1 MYKTK
6 PSKYLTLFC
15 FLLLVSLS
23 NITLAN
29 PIQSEIHEYATL
41 VDPDHTDK
49 SAFIEA
55 VRKTTLLS
63 STTSIARIFRYL
75 YLKDHPELA
84 EELGFPTIALPTEND
99 WLEFQEKDVVYYAV
113 TRAISFISE
122 GNALERLLTLKQQQ
136 LLRGNKA
143 AVAQVACVLAIYYF
157 DFAKDSLNAI
167 AELLY
172 ALPEVAPADNDVSD
186 ALIYNKAF
194 VLYHLFSILYD
205 LGAYEASFRY
215 GQVYFEHIR
224 QSPVYELESYDY
236 FLMVM
241 LANQLGKFDIA
252 MSNADELLHKAT
264 SMSPSAEL
272 FALLAKV
279 SVHAR
284 RNQPGDLDTAYA
296 LLDLVDLKS
305 QPEDWSEVDQARLLA
320 VKAIR
325 FGLQGDMPATEENI
339 SSLRALMVSNPNAFN
354 GVDFKYLSILE
365 GFLAEFNHNSAI
377 AIKTKLERLEI
388 EHASLVNALNNRLD
402 TLGHLMQSDIDLIRL
417 ESLKAK
423 ELANR
428 QALETA
434 RLKSIILALIIA
446 LVSLVSAWLF
456 IQRNKVRRLA
466 HFDPLTG
473 APNRRYMFSLLN
485 SVFSKTSSGNCI
497 ALIDIDYF
505 KKVNDTY
512 GHQTGDEVLIKCSD
526 VIKSRL
532 RKSDQYCRYG
542 GEEFLLLL
550 KDTNEADAK
559 EVLDDIRD
567 TLVQITQWNTTSQ
580 TFSVSFSS
588 GLVELG
594 PYQDLDDAISRC
606 DELLYSAKNN
616 GRGCTMLNDDRIFS
630 SAAAV

>member
-1 MYKTK
+1 MFKTK
-6 PSKYLTLFC
+6 SAKFVTFC
-15 FLLLVSLS
+15 CFYCLVLLLP
-23 NITLAN
+23 NITFAN
-29 PIQSEIHEYATL
+29 QIQSEIHQYATL
-41 VDPDHTDK
+41 VDPDSTDK
-49 SAFIEA
+49 SGFIEA
-55 VRKTTLLS
+55 VSKTKLLS
-63 STTSIARIFRYL
+63 STTPIARIFRYL

-84 EELGFPTIALPTEND
+84 EELGFQTITPPTEND
-99 WLEFQEKDVVYYAV
+99 WLEFQETDEIYYAV
-113 TRAISFISE
+113 TRAVSFITE
-122 GNALERLLTLKQQQ
+122 ENALENLLTLKQQQ

-172 ALPEVAPADNDVSD
+172 ALPEIAPADNEVSD
-186 ALIYNKAF
+186 ALLYNKAF

-224 QSPVYELESYDY
+224 QSPVYELESHDY

-252 MSNADELLHKAT
+252 MSYADELLHKST
-264 SMSPSAEL
+264 SMSPSTKL

-296 LLDLVDLKS
+296 LLDMVDLSS
-305 QPEDWSEVDQARLLA
+305 QPEDWNEVDQARLLA
-320 VKAIR
+320 VKAMR

-339 SSLRALMVSNPNAFN
+339 SSLRTLMISNPDAFN

-388 EHASLVNALNNRLD
+388 EHSSLVNALNNRLD
-402 TLGHLMQSDIDLIRL
+402 TLGHLMQSDIDLIKL

-434 RLKSIILALIIA
+434 KLKTIILALIIA

-485 SVFSKTSSGNCI
+485 SVFLKTSGGNCI

-559 EVLDDIRD
+559 EVLDNIRD
-567 TLVQITQWNTTSQ
+567 TLVQITQWDTTSQ

-606 DELLYSAKNN
+606 DELLYSAKSN
-616 GRGCTMLNDDRIFS
+616 GRGCTMLNDDRALS
-630 SAAAV
+630 PAY